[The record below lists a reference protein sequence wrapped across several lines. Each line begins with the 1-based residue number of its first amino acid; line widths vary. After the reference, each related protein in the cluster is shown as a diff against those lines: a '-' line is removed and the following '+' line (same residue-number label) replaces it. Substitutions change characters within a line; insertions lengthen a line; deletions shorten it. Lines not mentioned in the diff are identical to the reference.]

1 MTNRRSSQPAL
12 ITVKAHLASTSS
24 TSHSN
29 HRASYVLPARE
40 LARFRLGEERV
51 DIRRWPVFASDGRL
65 VGAVDKLMV
74 EAASRKVRYVTVSLI
89 ETAVHDYSPTAAGS
103 VLVPIGVVERL
114 DDRQAITLNQLN
126 SKAVGGAPR
135 LPARAITRGDEDATL
150 ARYGMSTSREIAATD
165 FYERPEFDDA
175 PLMS

>member
-40 LARFRLGEERV
+40 LVQFRLGDERV
-51 DIRRWPVFASDGRL
+51 DIRRWPVFAADGRL
-65 VGAVDKLMV
+65 IGAVDKLMV

-89 ETAVHDYSPTAAGS
+89 ENAVHDYSPTAPGS
-103 VLVPIGVVERL
+103 VLVPIGVVQRL
-114 DDRQAITLNQLN
+114 DDRHAITLTRLE
-126 SKAVGGAPR
+126 SKLVGAAPR

-150 ARYGMSTSREIAATD
+150 AGYGMSTSREIASMD

>member
-1 MTNRRSSQPAL
+1 MTSRRSGQPAL

-24 TSHSN
+24 SARSN

-40 LARFRLGEERV
+40 LIRFRLGEERV
-51 DIRRWPVFASDGRL
+51 DIRRWPVYAADGRL

-89 ETAVHDYSPTAAGS
+89 KTAVHDDKPIPAGS
-103 VLVPIGVVERL
+103 VLVPIGVVKRL
-114 DDRQAITLNQLN
+114 DHRHAITLARLN
-126 SKAVGGAPR
+126 SNVLGDAPR

-150 ARYGMSTSREIAATD
+150 AGYGMSTSREVGATD
-165 FYERPEFDDA
+165 FYDRSEFDDA
-175 PLMS
+175 PLLS

>member
-24 TSHSN
+24 SSHSN

-40 LARFRLGEERV
+40 LVRFRLGEERV
-51 DIRRWPVFASDGRL
+51 DIRRWPVFAADGRL
-65 VGAVDKLMV
+65 IGAVDKLMV
-74 EAASRKVRYVTVSLI
+74 EAASKKVRYVTVSLI
-89 ETAVHDYSPTAAGS
+89 ETAVHDYSPTPAGS
-103 VLVPIGVVERL
+103 VLVPIGVVQRL
-114 DDRQAITLNQLN
+114 DDRQAITLARLE
-126 SKAVGGAPR
+126 SKAVGSAPR
-135 LPARAITRGDEDATL
+135 LPSRAITRGDEDATL
-150 ARYGMSTSREIAATD
+150 AGYGMSTSREVAATD